1 MKGLIKYVFRRLM
14 LQSNNEPRPPGYI
27 IKDEQLAKTLETIR
41 DRPLS
46 FYRGSLAER
55 IVQDIQRAGGIV
67 TLDDLANY
75 RVKLRR
81 VLRDKIDNFKF
92 FTCGA
97 PAGGAVVAQI
107 INILKS
113 K

>member
-1 MKGLIKYVFRRLM
+1 M
-14 LQSNNEPRPPGYI
+14 LESNNEPRPPGYM
-27 IKDEQLAKTLETIR
+27 IKDELLVKTLETIH

-46 FYRGSLAER
+46 FYRGNLAER
-55 IVQDIQRAGGIV
+55 IVKDIQRAGGIV
-67 TLDDLANY
+67 RLDDLVNFK
-75 RVKLRR
+75 VKLRR
-81 VLRDKIDNFKF
+81 VLRDKIDNLKF

-113 K
+113 KLRTFKTNRQ